1 MSFRGRGGGGG
12 GGRGGFGGRGGGR
25 GFGGGRGRGGGG
37 GGFRQQDA
45 GPPESVIP
53 LGHYGWT
60 VQDDL
65 VCKVDIEDVPY
76 FNAPIFLENKE
87 QIGKIDE
94 IFGNLRDY
102 YVSVKLGENIK
113 AKSFKEGQQFFIDP
127 AKLLPLKRFLPQPPG
142 AKRGGGRGG
151 RGGRGGG
158 GRGGGGGFNRG
169 GGGRGGGG
177 FGRGGGGFGRGGGGF
192 SRNGGGGGGGGF
204 GRGGGGFGRGGGGR
218 GGGFRGGRGGR

>member
-1 MSFRGRGGGGG
+1 MSFRGRGGG

-25 GFGGGRGRGGGG
+25 GGFGGGRGRGGGG
-37 GGFRQQDA
+37 GGGYRQQDF

-76 FNAPIFLENKE
+76 FNAPIYLENKE

-102 YVSVKLGENIK
+102 YVSVKLGDNIK
-113 AKSFKEGQQFFIDP
+113 AKSFKDGQQFFIDP

-142 AKRGGGRGG
+142 AKRGVGRGG
-151 RGGRGGG
+151 PRGGR
-158 GRGGGGGFNRG
+158 GGGFNRG
-169 GGGRGGGG
+169 GGGRGGGFNRGGGGRGGG
-177 FGRGGGGFGRGGGGF
+177 FNRGGGGFGR
-192 SRNGGGGGGGGF
+192 GGGGGGF
-204 GRGGGGFGRGGGGR
+204 GRGGGGGGGGR
-218 GGGFRGGRGGR
+218 GGGFRGGRGRY

>member
-12 GGRGGFGGRGGGR
+12 GRGFGGRGGGGR
-25 GFGGGRGRGGGG
+25 GGGGFRGRGGGG
-37 GGFRQQDA
+37 GGGFRHQDA

-142 AKRGGGRGG
+142 AKRGGGGRGG

-158 GRGGGGGFNRG
+158 GGGFGRGGRGGGFNRG
-169 GGGRGGGG
+169 GGGG
-177 FGRGGGGFGRGGGGF
+177 FGR
-192 SRNGGGGGGGGF
+192 GGGGGGF
-204 GRGGGGFGRGGGGR
+204 GRGGGGGGFNRGGGGGFNRGGRGRGGFGGGR
-218 GGGFRGGRGGR
+218 GGR

>member
-1 MSFRGRGGGGG
+1 MSFRGRGGG
-12 GGRGGFGGRGGGR
+12 GGRGGFGGRGGGGGGR
-25 GFGGGRGRGGGG
+25 GFGGRGRGGGG
-37 GGFRQQDA
+37 GGGYRQQDF

-76 FNAPIFLENKE
+76 FNAPIYLENKE

-113 AKSFKEGQQFFIDP
+113 AKSFKDGQQFFIDP

-142 AKRGGGRGG
+142 AKRGG

-158 GRGGGGGFNRG
+158 GRGGGGRGGGGFGGRG

-177 FGRGGGGFGRGGGGF
+177 FGGRGGGGGFGGGRGGGGFGGRG
-192 SRNGGGGGGGGF
+192 
-204 GRGGGGFGRGGGGR
+204 GGGGFGRGGGGR
-218 GGGFRGGRGGR
+218 GGGFRGGRR